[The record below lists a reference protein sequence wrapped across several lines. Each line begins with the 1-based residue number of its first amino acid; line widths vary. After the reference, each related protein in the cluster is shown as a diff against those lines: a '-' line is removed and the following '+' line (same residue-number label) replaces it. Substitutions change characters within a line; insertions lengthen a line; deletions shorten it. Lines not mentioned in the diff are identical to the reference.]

1 MTDDL
6 IVIGAG
12 PAGLTA
18 ALYAGRAGLKTMVLE
33 RGMPGGLAAST
44 DLIENFPGFP
54 DGIKG
59 VELGELFARQAERFG
74 CRILRAE
81 ASAIRRLE
89 RGFEVFTDEG
99 NFTSRSV
106 IIASGSHPNRIGVPG
121 EDTLRGRGVSYCATC
136 DGPFYRDQEVAV
148 VGCGNSGLQEG
159 RYLLRF
165 ARYVTFIEILP
176 RIPAEA
182 VLRVS
187 LENDSRVRFL
197 LNHRVIDIQGKEAVE
212 AITVLDQSN
221 NQRKIIPVAGV
232 FIYAGYKP
240 NSDFTADFL
249 TRDRL
254 GGIVTDARLQTSQPG
269 VFAAGDIR
277 GGHIRQVITACAEGA
292 QAAIYA
298 NEYIESLDSS

>member
-1 MTDDL
+1 MSDDL
-6 IVIGAG
+6 IIIGAG

-18 ALYAGRAGLKTMVLE
+18 ALYAGRAGLKTVVLE

-54 DGIKG
+54 GGIKG

-74 CRILRAE
+74 GRILRAE

-89 RGFEVFTDEG
+89 RVFEVITDEG
-99 NFTSRSV
+99 SFTSRSV
-106 IIASGSHPNRIGVPG
+106 IIASGSHPNQIGVPG
-121 EDTLRGRGVSYCATC
+121 EDRLRGRGVSYCATC
-136 DGPFYRDQEVAV
+136 DGPFYRDQEVVV

-165 ARYVTFIEILP
+165 ARRVTFIEILS
-176 RIPAEA
+176 RIPAET
-182 VLRVS
+182 VLRAP
-187 LENDSRVRFL
+187 LEKDPRVRFL
-197 LNHRVIDIQGKEAVE
+197 LNHRVIEIQGKETVE

-221 NQRKIIPVAGV
+221 GQKKIITVAGV

-240 NSDFTADFL
+240 NSDFAADFL
-249 TRDRL
+249 ARDRL
-254 GGIVTDARLQTSQPG
+254 GGIVTDSRFQTSQDG
-269 VFAAGDIR
+269 VFACGDIR
-277 GGHIRQVITACAEGA
+277 GSHIRQVVTACAEGA